1 MQPDRDCRNLVCI
14 IESRSSALG
23 KRHAQTF
30 DFDEDGAALFKGVKQ
45 LGSGCAMQFMP
56 RAFIVSDRAAR
67 YLRMLG
73 KVRLRP
79 IEHAAGSAAER
90 RRENR

>member
-1 MQPDRDCRNLVCI
+1 MVFDSLTAEC
-14 IESRSSALG
+14 RSSAFG

-30 DFDEDGAALFKGVKQ
+30 DLDENGAALFQGVEQ

-56 RAFIVSDRAAR
+56 GAFIVADRAAR
-67 YLRMLG
+67 HLRMLG

-79 IEHAAGSAAER
+79 IEHAAGSAAECR
-90 RRENR
+90 RKNW